1 VADPPRPRTWR
12 QTALRWVL
20 FLALVWVGVVVVM
33 AWLENSLVYH
43 PVPELVP
50 PPAADVEDVWFTSAD
65 GTKLHGW
72 WLPGEPTAGA
82 VLVSHGNG
90 GNLSHRGRLG
100 ADLRQWLGRP
110 VLLFDYPGYGK
121 CDGSP
126 SEAGCYAAGDAA
138 YRWLTDEKG
147 VPAGRIVLFGESL
160 GGGVATE
167 LATRHDHEALVLAKA
182 FTSMPAVAKGIYPWL
197 PTHTFMANRYDN
209 LSKLSRVTKP
219 VFVAHGTDDTLVPF
233 AHAERLFA
241 AANGPKELFRLE
253 GHDHNAWLPSE
264 FHSALKKF
272 LDRHR
277 K

>member
-1 VADPPRPRTWR
+1 
-12 QTALRWVL
+12 
-20 FLALVWVGVVVVM
+20 VWLGVVVVM

-43 PVPELVP
+43 PDRVLVP

-72 WLPGEPTAGA
+72 WLPGEAAAGA

-90 GNLSHRGRLG
+90 GNLSHRGRLA

-138 YRWLTDEKG
+138 FRWLTDQKG
-147 VPAGRIVLFGESL
+147 VPAGRVVLFGESL

-167 LATRHDHEALVLAKA
+167 LATRHDHEALVLAKS
-182 FTSMPAVAKGIYPWL
+182 FTSLPAVAKEVYPWL
-197 PTHTFMANRYDN
+197 PTHTLMANRYDN
-209 LSKLSRVTKP
+209 LSKLARVTKP
-219 VFVAHGTDDTLVPF
+219 VFVAHGTEDTLVPF
-233 AHAERLFA
+233 AHAGRLFA
-241 AANGPKELFRLE
+241 AAKGPKELFRLE
-253 GHDHNAWLPSE
+253 GHDHNEWLRPE
-264 FHSALKKF
+264 FHAALKQF